1 MKRIILLS
9 CSALALF
16 SCSKQGKDDT
26 YKIIYEDQTKVAENA
41 KAIKDKQPIKLIPG
55 LKIDLWA
62 SDSLSPDPVSLEI
75 DNLGRAYIT
84 RAVRQ
89 KNSEF
94 DIRGHRDWMTASISL
109 QSVEDRR
116 AFLRKTF
123 APENSEKN
131 KWLKDLN
138 EDGSHDWKDLTVEK
152 DEIWRVEDK
161 DGDGVAETF
170 THHAAQEAARDGVV
184 FEDEDLHGH
193 GWISRRAC

>member
-1 MKRIILLS
+1 MTIFFRKSAFFLLLLGFIS
-9 CSALALF
+9 CLNVKNL
-16 SCSKQGKDDT
+16 D
-26 YKIIYEDQTKVAENA
+26 I
-41 KAIKDKQPIKLIPG
+41 IKLDNGFISQKTKQVLDKSSIQLADG
-55 LKIDLWA
+55 LKMDLWA

-138 EDGSHDWKDLTVEK
+138 EDGLPMLRWC
-152 DEIWRVEDK
+152 
-161 DGDGVAETF
+161 
-170 THHAAQEAARDGVV
+170 
-184 FEDEDLHGH
+184 
-193 GWISRRAC
+193 SRQRG